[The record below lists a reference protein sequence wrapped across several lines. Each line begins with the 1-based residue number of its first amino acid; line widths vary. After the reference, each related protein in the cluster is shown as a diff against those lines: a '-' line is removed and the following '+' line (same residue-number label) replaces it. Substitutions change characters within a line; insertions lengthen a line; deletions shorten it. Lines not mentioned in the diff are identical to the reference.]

1 MRLFLNAVIAIACL
15 FFVGTFIA
23 RSDEAEHM
31 NQPYTGS
38 KEFERMKTLVGTW
51 EGTSSMGKGNEK
63 VTVKY
68 EITSAGSAIIETLS
82 PGTPHE
88 MVSVYY
94 DNGKKL
100 GMTHYCALGNQPQ
113 MELKSANGNKIDLVF
128 TGGTNVDPQKAP
140 HMHELS
146 ILFID
151 KDNIVEEWT
160 FYENGQ
166 KKDVTI
172 LKLSRVS

>member
-1 MRLFLNAVIAIACL
+1 MRLFINAITVIACL

-23 RSDEAEHM
+23 SSDDTEHM
-31 NQPYTGS
+31 KQPYTGS
-38 KEFERMKTLVGTW
+38 KEFERLKTLVGTW
-51 EGTSSMGKGNEK
+51 EGTSSEKGYEK

-68 EITSAGSAIIETLS
+68 EITARGSAIVETLF

-100 GMTHYCALGNQPQ
+100 GMTHYCMLGNQPQ
-113 MELKSANGNKIDLVF
+113 MELKSADSNKIDLVF
-128 TGGTNVDPQKAP
+128 SGGTNVDPKKAP

-146 ILFID
+146 ISFVG

-172 LKLSRVS
+172 FKLSRVS